1 MKSRPIQI
9 ECQFSEQG
17 DIQDI
22 LQNSLKIFIIS
33 AIKISAIKEH
43 SGAAADD

>member
-33 AIKISAIKEH
+33 AIKEH
-43 SGAAADD
+43 SSAAADD